1 MFELN
6 QAVEVDGKQYTVCDI
21 VEYPVGYKSLKGV
34 FQKVVGE
41 THDGEFE
48 FHQLLFNDGV
58 TSKPFVCKRKKMLT
72 NKG

>member
-6 QAVEVDGKQYTVCDI
+6 QVVEVDGKQYTVCDI

-41 THDGEFE
+41 TNDGEFE

-58 TSKPFVCKRKKMLT
+58 KSKPFVCKCKKMLT
-72 NKG
+72 KKD